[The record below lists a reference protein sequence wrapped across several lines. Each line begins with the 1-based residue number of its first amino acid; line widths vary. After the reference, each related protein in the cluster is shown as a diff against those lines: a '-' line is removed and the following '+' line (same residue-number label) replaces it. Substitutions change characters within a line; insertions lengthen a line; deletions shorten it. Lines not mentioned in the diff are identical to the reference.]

1 MSSEKT
7 DIDDNIALLKNK
19 FKTIADITFSFG
31 RYDIILYEYD
41 EIGQITKFIEE
52 ETDIESWTA
61 LKTKLNVSDF
71 TAEPDFE
78 S

>member
-7 DIDDNIALLKNK
+7 DFDENIALLKDK
-19 FKTIADITFSFG
+19 FKTIADITVSFG

-41 EIGQITKFIEE
+41 EIEQITKFIEE
-52 ETDIESWTA
+52 ETNIESWTA
-61 LKTKLNVSDF
+61 LKTKLNATDF

>member
-7 DIDDNIALLKNK
+7 DIDENINLLKNK
-19 FKTIADITFSFG
+19 FKTIADITVSFE
-31 RYDIILYEYD
+31 RYDIILYSYD
-41 EIGQITKFIEE
+41 EIEQITKFIEE

-61 LKTKLNVSDF
+61 LKTKLSSVDF

-78 S
+78 